1 MQQRLLI
8 GSPLLNSIRKAAGP
22 SYREASS
29 STMTPP
35 ALRFLSE
42 TSRLAFREA
51 SKRGSLLDAM
61 VFASLSVATQG
72 GYLARTTFLTMESP
86 GRSRRVT
93 EYWKAS
99 DCHLSQLLELMPTE
113 WNGAELSS
121 RVSTLPETM
130 RPVLRERPALLFH
143 GWRDDHSQGCGVASL
158 ELNLFGGLIPD
169 TCSKPTSNISK
180 CADTAWPNL
189 IRCTD
194 GLWRVVS

>member
-1 MQQRLLI
+1 MQRRSLI
-8 GSPLLNSIRKAAGP
+8 GSPLLNSIRKAACP

-35 ALRFLSE
+35 ALQFLSE
-42 TSRLAFREA
+42 TSPLAFREA
-51 SKRGSLLDAM
+51 TKRGSLLDAM
-61 VFASLSVATQG
+61 VFASLSAVTPV

-86 GRSRRVT
+86 GRSRRVI

-99 DCHLSQLLELMPTE
+99 DSHLSQLLESMPTE

-130 RPVLRERPALLFH
+130 RPVLKERPALLFS
-143 GWRDDHSQGCGVASL
+143 GWRDDHSQGCDVVSL
-158 ELNLFGGLIPD
+158 ELNLFGGPIPD
-169 TCSKPTSNISK
+169 TCSRPTSSISK

-194 GLWRVVS
+194 GLWRVAS